1 MSDLILEFTGLT
13 EGAQVFRHPVSGRSI
28 RAGRNLAVRYIPV
41 TSEEAPYLLSL
52 GLFKVAH
59 GAQSGPTA
67 VARREEPRR
76 IEPVFQ
82 QPEEESKPAT
92 AVSNPSEILVSF
104 DDTEIDS
111 SISWMT
117 DEPKAEEIL
126 DINEVVD
133 DNAETASEIVS
144 ETTQVVD
151 RKVQRGR
158 PKN

>member
-1 MSDLILEFTGLT
+1 MSDLILEFTGST

-41 TSEEAPYLLSL
+41 TNDEAPYLLSL

-59 GAQSGPTA
+59 GNHSGPTT
-67 VARREEPRR
+67 VARRDEPRR
-76 IEPVFQ
+76 IEPIFQ
-82 QPEEESKPAT
+82 QPEEESKPAI
-92 AVSNPSEILVSF
+92 AVSNPTETLVSF

-117 DEPKAEEIL
+117 DEPKAEEVL
-126 DINEVVD
+126 DADKVADADVD
-133 DNAETASEIVS
+133 AAIEIS
-144 ETTQVVD
+144 PETTQIID
-151 RKVQRGR
+151 KKVQRGR

>member
-1 MSDLILEFTGLT
+1 M
-13 EGAQVFRHPVSGRSI
+13 SGRSI

-41 TSEEAPYLLSL
+41 ANDEAPYFLSL

-59 GAQSGPTA
+59 GTQSGPTS
-67 VARREEPRR
+67 VARRDEPRR

-92 AVSNPSEILVSF
+92 AVSNPTETLVSF

-117 DEPKAEEIL
+117 DEPKAEEVL
-126 DINEVVD
+126 NSDEVTVTDID
-133 DNAETASEIVS
+133 TAAEIST
-144 ETTQVVD
+144 ETTQNVD
-151 RKVQRGR
+151 KKVQRGR

>member
-1 MSDLILEFTGLT
+1 MSELILEFTGQT

-41 TSEEAPYLLSL
+41 SPDEAPYLLSL
-52 GLFKVAH
+52 GLFRVAH
-59 GAQSGPTA
+59 GAQSGPTN

-76 IEPVFQ
+76 IEPIFQ

-92 AVSNPSEILVSF
+92 AVSNPTETLVSF

-117 DEPKAEEIL
+117 DEPKAEEISTTEPIVETDADTTL
-126 DINEVVD
+126 NVD
-133 DNAETASEIVS
+133 K
-144 ETTQVVD
+144 
-151 RKVQRGR
+151 KVQRGR

>member
-13 EGAQVFRHPVSGRSI
+13 EGAQVFRHPISGRSI

-41 TSEEAPYLLSL
+41 THDEAPYLLSL

-92 AVSNPSEILVSF
+92 AVSNPTETLVSF

-117 DEPKAEEIL
+117 DEPKAEEVSDSDEITVAAIDTAA
-126 DINEVVD
+126 DIS
-133 DNAETASEIVS
+133 T
-144 ETTQVVD
+144 ETTQNVD
-151 RKVQRGR
+151 KKVQRGR